1 MCFSF
6 YLFVDFK
13 SALTEQYVLRGNDL
27 TEISK
32 ASAELFA

>member
-1 MCFSF
+1 MCFPF
-6 YLFVDFK
+6 YLFIDFK